1 MRYQFFLITLCTI
14 LTTSVNA
21 QVKIDLSSAFQK
33 PVFEEL
39 KSFYS
44 PSEGQLEEILKGH
57 VISVGKVTSPSEK
70 DQKLFLFVAG
80 LHPRNCTRA
89 MRKISF
95 YENYSEYMD
104 FIKKSDYS
112 DEKETVYFVMDHT
125 LLPFAM
131 NLTFKIPRIKKPGV
145 YPFTFEHGFLK
156 DLKGNIIV
164 KDIGKYCLLG
174 LKTDWQGPETRI
186 PNIAFSL
193 FIQTVG
199 KLGLEHLIRV
209 SLF

>member
-1 MRYQFFLITLCTI
+1 
-14 LTTSVNA
+14 
-21 QVKIDLSSAFQK
+21 
-33 PVFEEL
+33 
-39 KSFYS
+39 
-44 PSEGQLEEILKGH
+44 
-57 VISVGKVTSPSEK
+57 
-70 DQKLFLFVAG
+70 
-80 LHPRNCTRA
+80 

-95 YENYSEYMD
+95 YENYSEYME
-104 FIKKSDYS
+104 FIKKSEYS
-112 DEKETVYFVMDHT
+112 DEKESVYFVMDHA

-174 LKTDWQGPETRI
+174 LKTDWQGPETKI